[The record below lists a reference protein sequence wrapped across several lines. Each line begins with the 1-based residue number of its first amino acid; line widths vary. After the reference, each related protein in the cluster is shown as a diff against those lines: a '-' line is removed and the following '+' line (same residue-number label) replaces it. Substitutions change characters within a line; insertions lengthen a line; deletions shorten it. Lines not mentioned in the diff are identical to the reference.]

1 MPLRRRALSVTIR
14 LVRRIG
20 VRRQVLA
27 GTIVFFVLRL
37 ALSGF
42 RAGPLLVADE
52 AGYLTNARVLIR
64 GVAGQM
70 TIAPF
75 YRGGYSLLIAPLL
88 ELHVSPAFTYH
99 LILAVNALL
108 AASLVPLLYLLL
120 TCSFRLA
127 PQAAVAGAIV
137 GAAYPSVTLL
147 SQVAMSENLLAP
159 LFVIWLLGAGRLV
172 EASRSRSGAV
182 WACAVSACGVALFA
196 VHGRMIVVVAL
207 SLALCL
213 GLAAAGRLSWPAA
226 LGAALVAGG
235 GLLAVRVLD
244 HFLITTSYGG
254 HPPDEAGNRLSSLQ
268 HLDSAASVLRNSLGQ
283 SWYMLVATLALPL
296 VVLSAGDLRE
306 RLARLRHGPL
316 VVPIA
321 LCLLLASA
329 AGLLTLSALSFAD
342 PERADM
348 FVYGRYVE
356 IVAPPLLGLAVAWL
370 VSTTRRPRVIVVL
383 AAIAVATGIAVVLRQ
398 TFTPARPSN
407 RWDIAG
413 LPTPPFQLTASSLVF
428 AGVAAAF
435 WAVVTIA
442 VARRRPLLVV
452 PLLLV
457 SFALTTAN
465 VARNPLL
472 SGERLVYG
480 SGWVSPGP
488 VLRDAKV
495 VSYDRN
501 SEDLIG
507 LYAYQW
513 FAPHTRF
520 VLTGGPSGPLRTRYL
535 ISSHSWPARHPGIR
549 VDEVWRDPNRDQVIY
564 RVGGSSP

>member
-1 MPLRRRALSVTIR
+1 MS
-14 LVRRIG
+14 
-20 VRRQVLA
+20 VRRQVLV
-27 GTIVFFVLRL
+27 GTIALLVLRL
-37 ALSGF
+37 ALSAM
-42 RAGPLLVADE
+42 RTGPLVVADE
-52 AGYLTNARVLIR
+52 IGYLTNARVLTGGVR
-64 GVAGQM
+64 GQLEA
-70 TIAPF
+70 APF
-75 YRGGYSLLIAPLL
+75 YRGGYSLLIAPL
-88 ELHVSPAFTYH
+88 VSLGLSPSTTYH

-108 AASLVPLLYLLL
+108 AASLVPLLYLLF
-120 TCSFRLA
+120 TQMFRLA

-137 GAAYPSVTLL
+137 GAAYPSLTLL

-159 LFVIWLLGAGRLV
+159 LFVVWLIGAGRLV
-172 EASRSRSGAV
+172 QAATPRVRAA
-182 WACAVSACGVALFA
+182 WAIGVCACGVALFS

-207 SLALCL
+207 SIALAL
-213 GLAAAGRLSWPAA
+213 GLAAARRLSWWAA
-226 LGAALVAGG
+226 AAATAVTAV
-235 GLLAVRVLD
+235 GLLAVRELD

-254 HPPDEAGNRLSSLQ
+254 HAPDEAGSRLSSLQ
-268 HLDSAASVLRNSLGQ
+268 HLASTASVLRNTAGQ
-283 SWYMLVATLALPL
+283 TWYLLVATLALPL
-296 VVLSAGDLRE
+296 VVISAGDLRA

-316 VVPIA
+316 VVPIV

-329 AGLLTLSALSFAD
+329 AGLLALSALSFAD

-370 VSTTRRPRVIVVL
+370 VSTARRPRVLLVL
-383 AAIAVATGIAVVLRQ
+383 GAIAVATGIAAVLRQ

-413 LPTPPFQLTASSLVF
+413 LPSPPFQLTASSLVL

-435 WAVVTIA
+435 WVVLAIA
-442 VARRRPLLVV
+442 VARRRPLVVV

-457 SFALTTAN
+457 AFALTTAN
-465 VARNPLL
+465 VARNPLR
-472 SGERLVYG
+472 SGEQLVYG
-480 SGWVSPGP
+480 SGWVSPGS
-488 VLRDAKV
+488 VLRDTKV

-520 VLTGGPSGPLRTRYL
+520 VLTAGPSGELRTRYL
-535 ISSHSWPARHPGIR
+535 ISSGSWPARHPGVR
-549 VDEVWRDPNRDQVIY
+549 VAAVWRDPNRDQVIY
-564 RVGGSSP
+564 RIVGSSP